1 MLLQTN
7 TDNQVVA
14 SEAFTAEL
22 EAVVRTRLARFEQRL
37 TRVELHISDINA
49 DKSGSGDKRCMIEAR
64 PNGLS
69 PVSVTDEAATVE
81 QAVTSATGKLLVVL
95 ERTFGKLTDRK
106 GH

>member
-1 MLLQTN
+1 MLLQIN
-7 TDNQVVA
+7 TDNYVIG
-14 SEAFTAEL
+14 SEAFIADL

-37 TRVELHISDINA
+37 TRVELHISDVNA
-49 DKSGSGDKRCMIEAR
+49 DKSGSDDKRCMLEAR
-64 PNGLS
+64 PNGLA

-81 QAVTSATGKLLVVL
+81 QAVAGAAGKLLVVL